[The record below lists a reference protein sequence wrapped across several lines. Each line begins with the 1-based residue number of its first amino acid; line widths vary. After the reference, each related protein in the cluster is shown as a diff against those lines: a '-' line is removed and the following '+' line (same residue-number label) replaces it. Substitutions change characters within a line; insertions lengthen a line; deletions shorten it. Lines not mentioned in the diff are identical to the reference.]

1 MSDYDMFNSLLGLS
15 LGLILFVSIIALAII
30 VLYVIGTWKLFKKA
44 GKQGWEALIPFYS
57 TYVLV
62 EISGLN
68 WWYFLI
74 AISGTICTIAKIDGL
89 NYICNLAGMAV
100 NFFVFYNIA
109 KKMKQQPIG
118 YGVAGALVAPIIT
131 MILGFSDK
139 YTFDPSVQVS
149 PNGPIGDT
157 KESTSNEP
165 EKYCLG
171 CGCKLKPGTKFCE
184 KCGKEVK

>member
-1 MSDYDMFNSLLGLS
+1 MSDYDMFSSLLGLS
-15 LGLILFVSIIALAII
+15 LGLLLFVSIIALAII

-109 KKMKQQPIG
+109 KKMKQQPVG

-131 MILGFSDK
+131 MILGFSGK

-171 CGCKLKPGTKFCE
+171 CGCKLKAGTKFCE
-184 KCGKEVK
+184 KCGKEVQ